1 MSNRASLLPPSATQA
16 ERAIEQATG
25 RLEDV
30 PTPQRTLWDPDT
42 CPADL
47 LPWLAWALSLDA
59 WQPYW
64 PESVKRERIRKAIE
78 IQRKKGTAQ
87 SVRDTVAS
95 FGGALSIK
103 EWWQNDPPTEPHT
116 FDLLLTV
123 GAGMPATADYQQD
136 IVDEVSR
143 TKPVRSHFTLTAGI
157 SALGDLGVVGAMRG
171 AVFKRLR
178 AMEAPWRGGLGLDG
192 AIRPVTFTRIRTAE
206 A

>member
-1 MSNRASLLPPSATQA
+1 MSNRASLLPPSATEA

-30 PTPQRTLWDPDT
+30 PAPQRSLWDPDT
-42 CPADL
+42 CPVDL

-64 PESVKRERIRKAIE
+64 PESVKRERIRQAVA

-87 SVRDTVAS
+87 SVRDVVAS

-103 EWWQNDPPTEPHT
+103 EWWQNDPTTTPHT
-116 FDLLLTV
+116 FDVLLTV
-123 GAGMPATADYQQD
+123 GGDVPATQDYQED
-136 IVDEVSR
+136 IIDEISR
-143 TKPVRSHFTLTAGI
+143 AKPVRSHFTLTAGVN
-157 SALGDLGVVGAMRG
+157 A
-171 AVFKRLR
+171 
-178 AMEAPWRGGLGLDG
+178 EG
-192 AIRPVTFTRIRTAE
+192 AIAMQGAARIVQYQRLSLTE

>member
-78 IQRKKGTAQ
+78 IQRKKGTAR

-123 GAGMPATADYQQD
+123 GGDVPATTEYQND
-136 IVDEVSR
+136 IIDEVSR
-143 TKPVRSHFTLTAGI
+143 VKPVRSHFTLTAGVN
-157 SALGDLGVVGAMRG
+157 A
-171 AVFKRLR
+171 
-178 AMEAPWRGGLGLDG
+178 DG
-192 AIRPVTFTRIRTAE
+192 AIAIAGAARLAQYQRLSLTE